1 MVPPPEGF
9 RARPLIVGE
18 LAEAQYASAVADV
31 DRAPSSVAA
40 VLAVARGGYDDL
52 FAVAEAIEDEWPD
65 SDALAATWRDR
76 FDEVEASRGAD
87 SVAPIVVAAVE
98 TLVAETHRID
108 DPHRAI
114 DWLSTFPQVLLL
126 ALGERP

>member
-1 MVPPPEGF
+1 VVE
-9 RARPLIVGE
+9 
-18 LAEAQYASAVADV
+18 V
-31 DRAPSSVAA
+31 DGTPSSLAA
-40 VLAVARGGYDDL
+40 LLAAARAGYEEL

-65 SDALAATWRDR
+65 TDALAAAWRDR
-76 FDEVEASRGAD
+76 FDEVEAARGSEPVTTA
-87 SVAPIVVAAVE
+87 VAIAVE
-98 TLVAETHRID
+98 TLVGESRRID

>member
-1 MVPPPEGF
+1 MVEVEG
-9 RARPLIVGE
+9 
-18 LAEAQYASAVADV
+18 
-31 DRAPSSVAA
+31 APSSVAA
-40 VLAVARGGYDDL
+40 VLATARAGYEEL

-65 SDALAATWRDR
+65 TEALAAAWRDR
-76 FDEVEASRGAD
+76 FDEVDAARGTEP
-87 SVAPIVVAAVE
+87 APAAVVIAVDA
-98 TLVAETHRID
+98 LVAESRRID